1 VPPLISLARTSWEA
15 LPLSVRAV
23 LLMVTGCLLF
33 SIMGA
38 LVKLLGQRLDSFQ
51 IAFFRCF
58 FGFIAFLPFVLLK
71 KGRRAFRTTHFYGH
85 FLRAAIGVAA
95 IIAGFYATT
104 RLPLTDSTAISFTA
118 PLFMILTAIFL
129 LGEKVRWRRGL
140 ATVAGFIG
148 VLVMVRP
155 DSGTLDVAAMVGLF
169 AAFLAALS
177 TTLIKRLSTTEAAL
191 TILVYFGLFSSIL
204 TAIPAYFVWHPLTG
218 DDFAQLAL
226 VGALGA
232 VGQFC
237 QVRAYATGEL
247 MAVAPIDY
255 SRLVFAGIMG
265 FLLFAE
271 LPDRYTL
278 VGAAIIVGSTL
289 YIAYRETYLS
299 RTHRAVLAV
308 RPIAAHPED
317 ADAPQ
322 PRSDAS
328 ASDAVGPANWRNPT
342 LWTGPL
348 IRSRRRSWRTG
359 RSASLILRHAPAS
372 ARRLRAIRSGH
383 RKRAGPRQSEQIQ

>member
-1 VPPLISLARTSWEA
+1 MPLISLARTSWEA

-237 QVRAYATGEL
+237 QVRAYAAGEL

-328 ASDAVGPANWRNPT
+328 ASDAVGPLSPP
-342 LWTGPL
+342 PL
-348 IRSRRRSWRTG
+348 CR
-359 RSASLILRHAPAS
+359 
-372 ARRLRAIRSGH
+372 
-383 RKRAGPRQSEQIQ
+383 

>member
-1 VPPLISLARTSWEA
+1 L
-15 LPLSVRAV
+15 
-23 LLMVTGCLLF
+23 
-33 SIMGA
+33 
-38 LVKLLGQRLDSFQ
+38 
-51 IAFFRCF
+51 
-58 FGFIAFLPFVLLK
+58 FGFIAILPFVLFK
-71 KGRRAFRTTHFYGH
+71 PGRHAFRTTHFCSH
-85 FLRAAIGVAA
+85 FLRGAVGVAGLV
-95 IIAGFYATT
+95 AGFYATT

-155 DSGTLDVAAMVGLF
+155 DGGTLDVAAVFGLF
-169 AAFLAALS
+169 AAFLAAFS
-177 TTLIKRLSTTEAAL
+177 TTLIKRLSATEEAL

-204 TAIPAYFVWHPLTG
+204 TAIPAYLVWSPLTG
-218 DDFAQLAL
+218 DELALLAL

-237 QVRAYATGEL
+237 QVRAFAVGEL

-255 SRLVFAGIMG
+255 SRLIFAGIMG

-289 YIAYRETYLS
+289 YIAYREAHLS
-299 RTHRAVLAV
+299 RMHRAVLV
-308 RPIAAHPED
+308 IRPIAAHPED
-317 ADAPQ
+317 ADAA
-322 PRSDAS
+322 RSRADAS
-328 ASDAVGPANWRNPT
+328 ASDAA
-342 LWTGPL
+342 GPL
-348 IRSRRRSWRTG
+348 STAPLRR
-359 RSASLILRHAPAS
+359 
-372 ARRLRAIRSGH
+372 
-383 RKRAGPRQSEQIQ
+383 

>member
-1 VPPLISLARTSWEA
+1 MRLARSGWEG
-15 LPLSVRAV
+15 LPLAVRAA

-58 FGFIAFLPFVLLK
+58 FGFLAILPFVLRK
-71 KGRRAFRTTHFYGH
+71 KGHHAFRTTHFYGH
-85 FLRAAIGVAA
+85 FLRGAVGVAA
-95 IIAGFYATT
+95 MVAGFYAVT
-104 RLPLTDSTAISFTA
+104 RLALTDSTAISFTA
-118 PLFMILTAIFL
+118 PLFMILTAIFM

-169 AAFLAALS
+169 AAFLVALS
-177 TTLIKRLSTTEAAL
+177 TTLIKRLSATEEAL
-191 TILVYFGLFSSIL
+191 TILIYFGLFSSIL
-204 TAIPAYFVWHPLTG
+204 TAIPAYVVWRPLTR
-218 DDFAQLAL
+218 DEFALLGL

-237 QVRAYATGEL
+237 QVRAYAAGEL
-247 MAVAPIDY
+247 MAIAPIDY
-255 SRLVFAGIMG
+255 SRLIFAGIMG

-271 LPDRYTL
+271 LPDKYTL

-289 YIAYRETYLS
+289 YIAYRETHLS
-299 RTHRAVLAV
+299 HLHHAALAA
-308 RPIAAHPED
+308 RPAAPHPED
-317 ADAPQ
+317 
-322 PRSDAS
+322 
-328 ASDAVGPANWRNPT
+328 
-342 LWTGPL
+342 
-348 IRSRRRSWRTG
+348 
-359 RSASLILRHAPAS
+359 
-372 ARRLRAIRSGH
+372 SG
-383 RKRAGPRQSEQIQ
+383 ASEQTPYSSAAPERVGRLSTTELHR

>member
-1 VPPLISLARTSWEA
+1 LSLAA
-15 LPLSVRAV
+15 RAA

-38 LVKLLGQRLDSFQ
+38 LVKLLGQRLDSSQ

-58 FGFIAFLPFVLLK
+58 FGFIAILPFALLK
-71 KGRRAFRTTHFYGH
+71 PGRHAFRTTHFYGH
-85 FLRAAIGVAA
+85 FLRGALGVAA
-95 IIAGFYATT
+95 IVAGFYATT
-104 RLPLTDSTAISFTA
+104 RLPLTVSTAISFTS

-155 DSGTLDVAAMVGLF
+155 DGGTLDLGAMVGLF
-169 AAFLAALS
+169 AAFLGALS
-177 TTLIKRLSTTEAAL
+177 TTLIKRLSATEEAL

-204 TAIPAYFVWHPLTG
+204 TAIPAYFVWRPLTG
-218 DDFAQLAL
+218 EELALLAL

-232 VGQFC
+232 VGQLC
-237 QVRAYATGEL
+237 QVRAFAAGEL

-255 SRLVFAGIMG
+255 SRLIFAGIIG

-278 VGAAIIVGSTL
+278 VGAAIIMGSTL
-289 YIAYRETYLS
+289 YIACREAHLS
-299 RTHRAVLAV
+299 RVHRATLAV
-308 RPIAAHPED
+308 RPIAAHPNHA
-317 ADAPQ
+317 ADG
-322 PRSDAS
+322 S
-328 ASDAVGPANWRNPT
+328 AIGS
-342 LWTGPL
+342 
-348 IRSRRRSWRTG
+348 SRPG
-359 RSASLILRHAPAS
+359 
-372 ARRLRAIRSGH
+372 
-383 RKRAGPRQSEQIQ
+383 

>member
-1 VPPLISLARTSWEA
+1 
-15 LPLSVRAV
+15 
-23 LLMVTGCLLF
+23 MVTGCLLF

-38 LVKLLGQRLDSFQ
+38 LVKLLGQRLDSPQ

-58 FGFIAFLPFVLLK
+58 FGFIAVLPFVLLK
-71 KGRRAFRTTHFYGH
+71 PGRHALRTTHFYGH
-85 FLRAAIGVAA
+85 FLRGALGVAA
-95 IIAGFYATT
+95 VIAGFYATT

-155 DSGTLDVAAMVGLF
+155 DSGTLDMAAMVGLF
-169 AAFLAALS
+169 AAFLGALS
-177 TTLIKRLSTTEAAL
+177 TTLIKRLSATEEAL

-204 TAIPAYFVWHPLTG
+204 TAVPAYFVWRPLTG
-218 DDFAQLAL
+218 DELALLAL

-232 VGQFC
+232 VGQLC
-237 QVRAYATGEL
+237 QVRAFAAGEL

-255 SRLVFAGIMG
+255 SRLLFAGIMG

-278 VGAAIIVGSTL
+278 VGAAIIIGSTL
-289 YIAYRETYLS
+289 YIACREAHLS
-299 RTHRAVLAV
+299 RMHRAALTV
-308 RPIAAHPED
+308 RPIAAHPGDTD
-317 ADAPQ
+317 AAQ
-322 PRSDAS
+322 PRADL
-328 ASDAVGPANWRNPT
+328 V
-342 LWTGPL
+342 
-348 IRSRRRSWRTG
+348 
-359 RSASLILRHAPAS
+359 
-372 ARRLRAIRSGH
+372 
-383 RKRAGPRQSEQIQ
+383 RQ

>member
-1 VPPLISLARTSWEA
+1 
-15 LPLSVRAV
+15 
-23 LLMVTGCLLF
+23 MVAGCLLF

-38 LVKLLGQRLDSFQ
+38 LVKLLGQRLGSFR

-58 FGFIAFLPFVLLK
+58 FGFIAILPFVLLK
-71 KGRRAFRTTHFYGH
+71 PGRQAFRTTHFRGH
-85 FLRAAIGVAA
+85 FLRGAIGVAA
-95 IIAGFYATT
+95 IVAGFYATT

-140 ATVAGFIG
+140 ATAAGFIG
-148 VLVMVRP
+148 ILVIVRP

-177 TTLIKRLSTTEAAL
+177 TTLIKPLSVTEEAL

-204 TAIPAYFVWHPLTG
+204 TAIPAYFVWRPLTG
-218 DDFAQLAL
+218 DELALLAL

-237 QVRAYATGEL
+237 QVRAFAVGEL

-255 SRLVFAGIMG
+255 SRLIFAGVMG

-271 LPDRYTL
+271 LPDDTRWW
-278 VGAAIIVGSTL
+278 
-289 YIAYRETYLS
+289 
-299 RTHRAVLAV
+299 
-308 RPIAAHPED
+308 
-317 ADAPQ
+317 AP
-322 PRSDAS
+322 R
-328 ASDAVGPANWRNPT
+328 
-342 LWTGPL
+342 
-348 IRSRRRSWRTG
+348 
-359 RSASLILRHAPAS
+359 
-372 ARRLRAIRSGH
+372 
-383 RKRAGPRQSEQIQ
+383 

>member
-1 VPPLISLARTSWEA
+1 VPLISLARTSWEA

-51 IAFFRCF
+51 IAFLRCF
-58 FGFIAFLPFVLLK
+58 FGFIAILPFVLLK

-237 QVRAYATGEL
+237 QVRAYATGEP

-328 ASDAVGPANWRNPT
+328 ASDAVGPSSPPPLCRRAAPGVLARITAQEERIEVEGQEAGGVILATPLRILNPSIVSA
-342 LWTGPL
+342 GMEA
-348 IRSRRRSWRTG
+348 ISRG
-359 RSASLILRHAPAS
+359 
-372 ARRLRAIRSGH
+372 
-383 RKRAGPRQSEQIQ
+383 E

>member
-1 VPPLISLARTSWEA
+1 
-15 LPLSVRAV
+15 
-23 LLMVTGCLLF
+23 
-33 SIMGA
+33 
-38 LVKLLGQRLDSFQ
+38 
-51 IAFFRCF
+51 
-58 FGFIAFLPFVLLK
+58 
-71 KGRRAFRTTHFYGH
+71 
-85 FLRAAIGVAA
+85 
-95 IIAGFYATT
+95 
-104 RLPLTDSTAISFTA
+104 
-118 PLFMILTAIFL
+118 
-129 LGEKVRWRRGL
+129 
-140 ATVAGFIG
+140 
-148 VLVMVRP
+148 MVRP
-155 DSGTLDVAAMVGLF
+155 DSGTLDAAAMVGLF

-278 VGAAIIVGSTL
+278 VGAAIIVESTL
-289 YIAYRETYLS
+289 YIVYRETYLS
-299 RTHRAVLAV
+299 RTHRPVLAV

-317 ADAPQ
+317 ARCAAT
-322 PRSDAS
+322 SF
-328 ASDAVGPANWRNPT
+328 
-342 LWTGPL
+342 
-348 IRSRRRSWRTG
+348 G
-359 RSASLILRHAPAS
+359 RV
-372 ARRLRAIRSGH
+372 
-383 RKRAGPRQSEQIQ
+383 RQ

>member
-1 VPPLISLARTSWEA
+1 MPLISLARTSWEA

-155 DSGTLDVAAMVGLF
+155 DSGTLDMAAMVGLF

-237 QVRAYATGEL
+237 QVRACCGRADGGSANRL
-247 MAVAPIDY
+247 QPPCLRRDHGVPAVCRIARQIHVGGRRDYRRID
-255 SRLVFAGIMG
+255 A
-265 FLLFAE
+265 
-271 LPDRYTL
+271 
-278 VGAAIIVGSTL
+278 L
-289 YIAYRETYLS
+289 YRLS
-299 RTHRAVLAV
+299 RNVSVAYAPCRARGTADRCAPGGRRCAATSFGRV
-308 RPIAAHPED
+308 R
-317 ADAPQ
+317 Q
-322 PRSDAS
+322 
-328 ASDAVGPANWRNPT
+328 
-342 LWTGPL
+342 
-348 IRSRRRSWRTG
+348 
-359 RSASLILRHAPAS
+359 
-372 ARRLRAIRSGH
+372 
-383 RKRAGPRQSEQIQ
+383 

>member
-1 VPPLISLARTSWEA
+1 
-15 LPLSVRAV
+15 
-23 LLMVTGCLLF
+23 MVTGCLLF

-38 LVKLLGQRLDSFQ
+38 LVKLLGQKLDSSQ

-58 FGFIAFLPFVLLK
+58 FGLIAILPFALLK
-71 KGRRAFRTTHFYGH
+71 PGRDALRTTHFYGH
-85 FLRAAIGVAA
+85 FLRGALGVAA
-95 IIAGFYATT
+95 IVAGFYATT

-155 DSGTLDVAAMVGLF
+155 DSGTLDLGAMVGLF
-169 AAFLAALS
+169 AAFLGALS
-177 TTLIKRLSTTEAAL
+177 TTLIKRLSATEAAL

-204 TAIPAYFVWHPLTG
+204 TAIPAYFVWRPVAGAEL
-218 DDFAQLAL
+218 ALLAL

-237 QVRAYATGEL
+237 QVRAFAAGEL

-255 SRLVFAGIMG
+255 SRLIFAGILG

-289 YIAYRETYLS
+289 YIAFREAHLS
-299 RTHRAVLAV
+299 RMHRAALTV
-308 RPIAAHPED
+308 RPVAAPSEN
-317 ADAPQ
+317 AGAAP
-322 PRSDAS
+322 PRVDPS
-328 ASDAVGPANWRNPT
+328 ASDVVRPLPT
-342 LWTGPL
+342 APL
-348 IRSRRRSWRTG
+348 RR
-359 RSASLILRHAPAS
+359 
-372 ARRLRAIRSGH
+372 
-383 RKRAGPRQSEQIQ
+383 

>member
-1 VPPLISLARTSWEA
+1 MWSRSSHLLRPTRRMLAGSGWKA
-15 LPLSVRAV
+15 LPLAVRAV

-38 LVKLLGQRLDSFQ
+38 LVKLLGQRLGSAQ

-58 FGFIAFLPFVLLK
+58 FGFIATLPFVLFK
-71 KGRRAFRTTHFYGH
+71 PGRHAFRTTHFCSH
-85 FLRAAIGVAA
+85 FLRGAVGVAGLV
-95 IIAGFYATT
+95 AGFYATT

-129 LGEKVRWRRGL
+129 LGEKVRWRRGF

-155 DSGTLDVAAMVGLF
+155 DGGTLDVAAVVGLF
-169 AAFLAALS
+169 AAFLAAFS
-177 TTLIKRLSTTEAAL
+177 TTLIKRLSATEEAL
-191 TILVYFGLFSSIL
+191 TILAYFGLFSSIL
-204 TAIPAYFVWHPLTG
+204 TAIPAYLVWSPPTG
-218 DDFAQLAL
+218 DELALLAL

-237 QVRAYATGEL
+237 QVRAFAVGEL

-255 SRLVFAGIMG
+255 SRLIFAGIMG

-289 YIAYRETYLS
+289 YIAYREAHLS
-299 RTHRAVLAV
+299 RMHRAVLVV

-317 ADAPQ
+317 ADAA
-322 PRSDAS
+322 RSRADAS
-328 ASDAVGPANWRNPT
+328 ASDAA
-342 LWTGPL
+342 GPL
-348 IRSRRRSWRTG
+348 STAPLRR
-359 RSASLILRHAPAS
+359 
-372 ARRLRAIRSGH
+372 
-383 RKRAGPRQSEQIQ
+383 